1 MCNIVKNC
9 QTLLAC
15 LPGLRA
21 ARLGFWPRE
30 EPADDAA
37 AGGGRDLP
45 GAGRAVLHHLVHPAG
60 AGGGGEAVGGGPR
73 DGGCPRHA
81 GAVGPGRGCRGRGG
95 AHVGWAD
102 ALRLVGEQLGAGDGL
117 VAELAGQQHRLA
129 LTAVAV
135 AAAVVENTGGGG
147 GSVEGSGHEGVAGG
161 STQKCQAS
169 ALLTAAH
176 LVMAELVLVEEE

>member
-1 MCNIVKNC
+1 M
-9 QTLLAC
+9 
-15 LPGLRA
+15 
-21 ARLGFWPRE
+21 
-30 EPADDAA
+30 
-37 AGGGRDLP
+37 
-45 GAGRAVLHHLVHPAG
+45 
-60 AGGGGEAVGGGPR
+60 
-73 DGGCPRHA
+73 
-81 GAVGPGRGCRGRGG
+81 
-95 AHVGWAD
+95 
-102 ALRLVGEQLGAGDGL
+102 GEQLGAGDGL

-135 AAAVVENTGGGG
+135 AAVAVAQNTGGGG